1 MGSQYMLR
9 SELRGHDEDVSCL
22 DHQGEDS
29 VHANV
34 NTEISNYQL
43 QVRSLLV
50 CDLGL
55 LTGSRDKTIKLWKN
69 VADGYEV
76 DNTYV
81 GHESYVTALQY
92 VPTGLLANFP
102 AGAIVSGTE
111 WPPGASQLHVSAA

>member
-1 MGSQYMLR
+1 MNAEFSF
-9 SELRGHDEDVSCL
+9 
-22 DHQGEDS
+22 
-29 VHANV
+29 
-34 NTEISNYQL
+34 YQL

-55 LTGSRDKTIKLWKN
+55 LTGSRDKTIKLWKK

-92 VPTGLLANFP
+92 VPAGLLPEFP
-102 AGAIVSGTE
+102 AGAIVSG
-111 WPPGASQLHVSAA
+111 A